1 MSRMSRCTTNPRSKK
16 RCSQISTR
24 NARGTG
30 FTRLCWIGS
39 SPRSRASTR
48 ARCCAIVSSA
58 MCRRTGAPS
67 RDGCARPVT
76 ASGTRP
82 RTWPTRPAT
91 RTKRS
96 SISLPVRDTTR
107 ICSIHV
113 SPRLESEELPQ
124 ASMRRCSSKSLPV
137 TEAAAFAG
145 KTFVLRID
153 RTPLDER
160 GTLAEDL
167 SFLLERNIK
176 PIVVAPN
183 AEIARGYVRALNR
196 RSNLAVGL
204 SGADA
209 ALLPAAGRVQTGILA
224 TLTAAGY
231 IPVIE
236 PTALGIGGDD
246 VELAA
251 DEVAAAIAGATEA
264 ARALFFHESGGVLDP
279 LTLDLIAELTPAEA
293 LALAERDDLD
303 ARLRAAMRAAAH
315 GVRAGVSAAQILDG
329 RIAHAT
335 IIEFITTHHLGTQ
348 VTGSVFTGTTL

>member
-1 MSRMSRCTTNPRSKK
+1 
-16 RCSQISTR
+16 
-24 NARGTG
+24 
-30 FTRLCWIGS
+30 
-39 SPRSRASTR
+39 
-48 ARCCAIVSSA
+48 
-58 MCRRTGAPS
+58 
-67 RDGCARPVT
+67 
-76 ASGTRP
+76 
-82 RTWPTRPAT
+82 
-91 RTKRS
+91 
-96 SISLPVRDTTR
+96 
-107 ICSIHV
+107 
-113 SPRLESEELPQ
+113 
-124 ASMRRCSSKSLPV
+124 LPV